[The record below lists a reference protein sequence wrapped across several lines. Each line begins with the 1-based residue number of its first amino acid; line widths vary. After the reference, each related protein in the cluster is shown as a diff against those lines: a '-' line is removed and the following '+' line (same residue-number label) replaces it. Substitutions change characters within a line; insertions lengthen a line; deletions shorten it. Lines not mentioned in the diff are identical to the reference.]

1 MSLRPLDSMIGSNR
15 GLTRLNAV
23 YLILG
28 IVTIAAYYILSPE
41 SIVLFLGI
49 VFFAGG
55 IAGMFAGWQGISR
68 YYYRWI
74 EVLPPIVAGLLVI
87 WVFRALFVLP
97 LAIGAVLTGLA
108 RMVRPDRRELG
119 FALMALGCLG
129 SAILAYNTA
138 SLLTTAILV
147 GGAIWMGAELYR
159 HR

>member
-1 MSLRPLDSMIGSNR
+1 MAGSKQ

-28 IVTIAAYYILSPE
+28 IVTIASYYIFSPA
-41 SIVLFLGI
+41 SIVLSLGI

-55 IAGMFAGWQGISR
+55 IAGMLAGWQGISQ
-68 YYYRWI
+68 YYTGWI
-74 EVLPPIVAGLLVI
+74 EVLPPIVAGFLVI
-87 WVFRALFVLP
+87 WLFRVLFVLP
-97 LAIGAVLTGLA
+97 LAIAVVLAGLA
-108 RMVRPDRRELG
+108 RMVLPARGELG

-159 HR
+159 QR